1 MKVNTTTLEANKVQF
16 QRGYKADKFVIKR
29 AYITGIPQHDLAVE
43 RNGVKR
49 YPMHWTITFECK
61 KKRPALPPALPN
73 EPAQTISAS
82 SRGQN
87 LSENGLKAATHGHNS
102 VTKAVSAAVAASKT
116 HAAANT
122 NSNAT
127 NTASISSSANA
138 KSNATPRPP
147 RTYFFRFDQA
157 PPEKNYEAYSAKKD
171 SVPVLLLYA
180 SPSVYNYI
188 NPSLSSIVRD
198 THLTCHYNLTAS

>member
-1 MKVNTTTLEANKVQF
+1 MVQLHGIHSRVLADMQIDTTTLIAKKVIFPSHYRANE
-16 QRGYKADKFVIKR
+16 YVIKVVH
-29 AYITGIPQHDLAVE
+29 ITGIPQEDLAVE

-180 SPSVYNYI
+180 SPSI
-188 NPSLSSIVRD
+188 L
-198 THLTCHYNLTAS
+198 

>member
-1 MKVNTTTLEANKVQF
+1 MKVNTTTLEANKIQF

-116 HAAANT
+116 

-127 NTASISSSANA
+127 NAASISSSANA

-180 SPSVYNYI
+180 SPSI
-188 NPSLSSIVRD
+188 L
-198 THLTCHYNLTAS
+198 